1 MVNNTECCLHQ
12 NASQKNLVNSCAF
25 KYNCD
30 FLSLHL
36 KYTRTFKNILIILDS
51 SAGNGVLTKATV
63 PIYATGVLTCYIQV
77 REETVFLPSEG
88 DFSLDS
94 T

>member
-1 MVNNTECCLHQ
+1 MQFCFSL
-12 NASQKNLVNSCAF
+12 LP
-25 KYNCD
+25 
-30 FLSLHL
+30 LHL

-77 REETVFLPSEG
+77 REQVFL
-88 DFSLDS
+88 FSKGAS
-94 T
+94 P